1 MANSLDAFKV
11 ATESLAREVMRKA
24 THNSV
29 WLNAIPRGSYANNT
43 GLTQT
48 TFTVENSQPVDDTET
63 WDAIALST
71 GADTNFGAC
80 ADSYADTEVG
90 FSERTYSPEKFQ
102 LRSQIVCE
110 TDLLF
115 QHIPT
120 AFLNAYSDELAKRS
134 KKSWENKLVNEYMKF
149 ADKVTIAGS
158 GGSAAITNTSTI
170 GELETVALAD
180 SAVDLEQG
188 HLDQVAVQLIE
199 NGATEGD
206 SNGFINL
213 EANGPVFPLIIGM
226 EASGQLAK
234 NNADLRE
241 DFRYGEPNELLKRI
255 GASRVIGSFRHVPN
269 VMPQRFTHDSGTG
282 KYVRVNQYT
291 VASATKGKK
300 FEINSAWRTATHE
313 AAIVLNPNVMTVE
326 VVKPQSYG
334 ASFDPKN
341 YVGDWSWVT
350 GGDKIGATAVGGD
363 PEGKLG
369 RHYATY
375 LAAFRPVRPED
386 GVTIIF
392 KRA

>member
-11 ATESLAREVMRKA
+11 ATESLAQEVMRKA

-80 ADSYADTEVG
+80 ADSYTDTEVG

-134 KKSWENKLVNEYMKF
+134 KKSWENKLTNEYMKF

-158 GGSAAITNTSTI
+158 AASAAITNTSTI

-180 SAVDLEQG
+180 SLVDLEQG

-255 GASRVIGSFRHVPN
+255 GASRVIGSFRHIPS
-269 VMPQRFTHDSGTG
+269 VMPQRFTHDSATG
-282 KYVRVNQYT
+282 KYVNP
-291 VASATKGKK
+291 
-300 FEINSAWRTATHE
+300 AWRTATHE
-313 AAIVLNPNVMTVE
+313 AAIVLNPNVMTAE

-334 ASFDPKN
+334 PSFDPKN
-341 YVGDWSWVT
+341 YAGEWSWIT

-375 LAAFRPVRPED
+375 MCGFRPVRPED